1 MRELL
6 KVINLRFST
15 GVSRFLMIII
25 ACSVSVLLFLP
36 IAKILTPTKATGSFD
51 IKAGVKA
58 ATEPLTKA
66 LDTHWGKALFFIFCG
81 GALLRESTG
90 FKAKKSDQDKESSP

>member
-1 MRELL
+1 MRKLS
-6 KVINLRFST
+6 KAINLKFST

-25 ACSVSVLLFLP
+25 ACLVSVLLFLP
-36 IAKILTPTKATGSFD
+36 IVKILTPTKATGSFD

-81 GALLRESTG
+81 GALLRETG
-90 FKAKKSDQDKESSP
+90 AFRAKNRSR

>member
-15 GVSRFLMIII
+15 RVSRFLMIII

-36 IAKILTPTKATGSFD
+36 IAKIPTPTKATGSFD

-81 GALLRESTG
+81 GALLRENGS
-90 FKAKKSDQDKESSP
+90 FRAKKSDQDKEGTS